1 MSHCINGY
9 CSNLKLIFVIADNPP
24 PGTAPH
30 MVARLWKISKLE
42 ICSHYTGLC
51 PKVLKVCVVAV

>member
-24 PGTAPH
+24 PDTAPH

-42 ICSHYTGLC
+42 ISTDYTWLC
-51 PKVLKVCVVAV
+51 VPRC